1 MFNPQNPE
9 LMDINRQRRM
19 AELLIK
25 QGFETPQGQTV
36 SGGVYVPSHP
46 LQQIANVY
54 SVYAGTKKGEE
65 LDAREVAL
73 AKALREQEIQDLT
86 RFSELQYGGKEIPA
100 QAQAG
105 PMQNGGN
112 IPIGTTLSEP
122 NPMAAYQVASQSQSP
137 LLRQQLVEMLKG
149 QKLGEGEI
157 IQRYNPATGKME
169 TTGQGN
175 QKVSPEIRQA
185 MQFLGIN
192 KPLDQLSQPELQAIE
207 RKAIEFKKAGAT
219 NVNLNLPSESE
230 RKAGTMANILDKNIQ
245 QMQTALGVD
254 PNAVKPNVPASVV
267 EAIAGPNLLSR
278 SMKPAQ
284 RQIIED
290 SQLDVLD
297 AALTLRTGAA
307 YTKEQLLG
315 MRDTYFPKLGDKPS
329 TVEAKKQRLET
340 LLDSAYISSGRAT
353 PPRTSTPYATSPAQP
368 NANQQLNIP
377 NMKLPPGVS
386 QQLWN
391 VMTPEE
397 KAAFK

>member
-9 LMDINRQRRM
+9 ILDLNRQRKL
-19 AELLIK
+19 ADLLTS
-25 QGFETPQGQTV
+25 QGMQTPQGQTV
-36 SGGVYVPSHP
+36 AGGIYVP
-46 LQQIANVY
+46 
-54 SVYAGTKKGEE
+54 
-65 LDAREVAL
+65 
-73 AKALREQEIQDLT
+73 
-86 RFSELQYGGKEIPA
+86 
-100 QAQAG
+100 
-105 PMQNGGN
+105 
-112 IPIGTTLSEP
+112 P
-122 NPMAAYQVASQSQSP
+122 NPMEYIAKLYGTYQGVERNKELDVKEMSLAEALRGKQQEVMQAWSQAKTPQEKFAIGTSQYAPKELQAATY
-137 LLRQQLVEMLKG
+137 EMLKP
-149 QKLGEGEI
+149 QKLGEGDVI
-157 IQRYNPATGKME
+157 SQMNFATGTYEPMAQG
-169 TTGQGN
+169 GQ
-175 QKVSPEIRQA
+175 KIAPEIRQA